1 MQIAK
6 QRRCFFGAFV
16 APFFSKENLQ
26 VKKALIS
33 NIQNDNK
40 TISPLRKT
48 LKSLIEDEEL
58 AVIEMG
64 MDGLRTNSKI
74 INNDKAIYRCN
85 YKHRF
90 FTYRKTSEV
99 LKIYYQQR
107 WK

>member
-1 MQIAK
+1 MRGLPITCSQ
-6 QRRCFFGAFV
+6 
-16 APFFSKENLQ
+16 
-26 VKKALIS
+26 
-33 NIQNDNK
+33 
-40 TISPLRKT
+40 
-48 LKSLIEDEEL
+48 IEDEEL

-99 LKIYYQQR
+99 LKIYKQEGEYIFYYENKRNNWYYR
-107 WK
+107 W

>member
-1 MQIAK
+1 MYGKTSTREIVSHVLETEHTVFK
-6 QRRCFFGAFV
+6 T
-16 APFFSKENLQ
+16 
-26 VKKALIS
+26 KKNFNGMRGLPITCS
-33 NIQNDNK
+33 Q
-40 TISPLRKT
+40 
-48 LKSLIEDEEL
+48 IEDEEL
-58 AVIEMG
+58 AIIEMG

-99 LKIYYQQR
+99 LKIYCQQK